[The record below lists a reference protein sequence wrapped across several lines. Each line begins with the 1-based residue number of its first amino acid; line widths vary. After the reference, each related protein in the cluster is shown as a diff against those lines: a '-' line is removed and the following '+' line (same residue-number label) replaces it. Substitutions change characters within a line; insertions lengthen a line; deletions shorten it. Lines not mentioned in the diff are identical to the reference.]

1 MPSITLAVQRRAL
14 LAVFTWQGSQTTA
27 VFKAN
32 REHQCVSV
40 CLRENTQFL
49 LVRLS
54 TAVDKWSQA
63 AHKLPHIHKPTA
75 GFTSMLL
82 PCSAKSL
89 KKSVRF
95 SAKTKLG
102 WPSPL
107 HSSWNGLVCQPMS
120 WIKQKRFMILDFSK
134 SVCHAQTQPPAF
146 NDCFF
151 GEWGNT
157 MREVRNLRY
166 QIQMLPLFQAAGKQR
181 EGTGELLQETGRIG
195 TSALGS
201 SRESKEVKNE

>member
-1 MPSITLAVQRRAL
+1 
-14 LAVFTWQGSQTTA
+14 
-27 VFKAN
+27 
-32 REHQCVSV
+32 
-40 CLRENTQFL
+40 
-49 LVRLS
+49 
-54 TAVDKWSQA
+54 
-63 AHKLPHIHKPTA
+63 
-75 GFTSMLL
+75 
-82 PCSAKSL
+82 
-89 KKSVRF
+89 
-95 SAKTKLG
+95 
-102 WPSPL
+102 
-107 HSSWNGLVCQPMS
+107 
-120 WIKQKRFMILDFSK
+120 MILDFSK

-146 NDCFF
+146 NDCFI